1 LSSSP
6 GHTYRYLSGLILHEE
21 ITITSMLVANC
32 TTFNIAFQQV
42 YTVRMLY
49 QTLNMEKVLAYGL
62 NGLWWSAQQ

>member
-1 LSSSP
+1 
-6 GHTYRYLSGLILHEE
+6 
-21 ITITSMLVANC
+21 MLVANC